1 MKGSVSLSALIS
13 GDGINIARYLTKNDE
28 FGDKVLV
35 WHERESRGGAHSYFE
50 CDLGKIALPVLCVFI
65 AQL

>member
-1 MKGSVSLSALIS
+1 MKGSVSVSTLIS

-35 WHERESRGGAHSYFE
+35 WHERGSCGGAHSYFE
-50 CDLGKIALPVLCVFI
+50 CDLGKIA
-65 AQL
+65 